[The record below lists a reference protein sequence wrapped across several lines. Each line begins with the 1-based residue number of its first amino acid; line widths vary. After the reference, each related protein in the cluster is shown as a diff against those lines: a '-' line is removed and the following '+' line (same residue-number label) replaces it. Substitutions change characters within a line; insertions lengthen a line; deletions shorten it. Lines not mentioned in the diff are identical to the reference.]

1 MNELFLGQGC
11 PISII
16 INHYQVLGQ
25 VVGLAKRAH
34 KLVGTLHCKL
44 MMKKNVNT
52 PCKVVF

>member
-44 MMKKNVNT
+44 MMKKHVNT